1 MIRASLV
8 ALRRFV
14 RRPAFWL
21 LVWANRHVISLW
33 GRSIFAEARR
43 PGGTNSTRMQA
54 LFKGLWYETV
64 SANGFSTNPSSKLVT
79 ILDDGTPGPV
89 ASTPKPE
96 EWEPAREI
104 HIDQPVTTP
113 V

>member
-1 MIRASLV
+1 MIRATFI

-21 LVWANRHVISLW
+21 LVWANRKVVALW
-33 GRSIFAEARR
+33 GRPIAEEVRR
-43 PGGTNSTRMQA
+43 PGGTNSARMQA
-54 LFKGLWYETV
+54 LFKGLWSETV
-64 SANGFSTNPSSKLVT
+64 TSTGFTSRPASKVVT

-89 ASTPKPE
+89 ASTPKPD

-104 HIDQPVTTP
+104 HLDPQLA
-113 V
+113 